1 MKRLFDIVVSGAG
14 LLLFSP
20 VWLVAALAIK
30 AEDGGP
36 VFFTQKRVGLRGRCF
51 TAYKF
56 RSMVVDAASMPAKQA
71 EENDPRITRV
81 GRVLRATAMDELPQ
95 LLNIFLGDM
104 SVVGPRPLAEG
115 ESEVGSGAYVRLD
128 EIPGYLE
135 RHAVRPGLTG
145 LTQVFAPRD
154 LTRARKFRFDLLY
167 VRRAGLWLDM
177 RLIAL
182 SFWITMRGRWE
193 DRGRKV

>member
-1 MKRLFDIVVSGAG
+1 MKRLFDVAVSGAG
-14 LLLFSP
+14 LLVFAP
-20 VWLVAALAIK
+20 VWLVAAIAIK

-36 VFFTQKRVGLRGRCF
+36 VFFTQKRVGLRGRSF
-51 TAYKF
+51 NAYKF

-71 EENDPRITRV
+71 EANDPRITRV

-145 LTQVFAPRD
+145 LTQVFASRD

-182 SFWITMRGRWE
+182 SFWITVRGRWE